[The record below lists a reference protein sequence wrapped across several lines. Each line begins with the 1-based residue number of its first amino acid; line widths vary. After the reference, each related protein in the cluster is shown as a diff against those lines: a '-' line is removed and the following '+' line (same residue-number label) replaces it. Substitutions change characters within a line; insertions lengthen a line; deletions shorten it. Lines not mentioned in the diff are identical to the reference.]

1 MRRRCVPNE
10 SSEHFRPFNFLPPDP
25 DHSSETIA
33 LCRKALKDYDSFLN
47 IWWSPI
53 RGFGRR
59 PQGEA
64 IGAWRIVEWMPN
76 AACWSTVSY
85 WETESGLYRSPSPTE
100 ILAEVQR
107 MDAWR
112 RGEDL
117 KVVSDGIEAKKVLAD
132 ERAKTNR
139 HEATIKEAVSFADF
153 MGGHKKHYD
162 MKVDP

>member
-33 LCRKALKDYDSFLN
+33 RCREALKAYDSFLN
-47 IWWSPI
+47 IWWSTI

-59 PQGEA
+59 PEGEPL
-64 IGAWRIVEWMPN
+64 GAWRIVEWMPKQS
-76 AACWSTVSY
+76 AWSTVSY
-85 WETESGLYRSPSPTE
+85 WETADGLYRAPDPNE
-100 ILAEVQR
+100 MLAEVQR
-107 MDAWR
+107 MDAWK

-117 KVVSDGIEAKKVLAD
+117 KVISDKIEAKQILST
-132 ERAKTNR
+132 ERAKANR
-139 HEATIKEAVSFADF
+139 HEATIKDAISYADF

-162 MKVDP
+162 MGARP